1 MRAVFLEN
9 ILLLKVCFKAIT
21 NAKNRRITKE
31 GLQRIKGYK
40 GEMNKSFLKLAN
52 IWSITNSKALRGA
65 EAAPR

>member
-21 NAKNRRITKE
+21 SAKNRRITKE

-52 IWSITNSKALRGA
+52 I
-65 EAAPR
+65 